1 MKNNNLFSHNIA
13 FILMIFFIC
22 LNFVISTKFQ
32 KVWYK
37 RYIAKNSCNLN
48 WNCNSNSI
56 NSNYGYHEI
65 RFATSSNEVDLID
78 LSDKDLKNS
87 LINFI
92 RDASK
97 YENFLF
103 KPPYNIS
110 YRNDEITLW
119 EKMFQFIPSP
129 FFTPLS
135 NRNNIFVVKDIS
147 INNIGE
153 IEVID
158 FTLVFLQSYMD
169 FNKFCKS
176 YKTEKYLYCKFGK
189 KCYNNNYNNELQLP
203 NIEYTTN
210 TKLIEVKLTI
220 LFAKESISNNFISST
235 ANLIISCNGN
245 TNQYNIRD
253 MIKDKNLIDLE
264 YGNCNFLFEDL
275 DSNIKSLQLITNEID
290 NCSFLFE
297 TNINLALIYEKVY
310 TITIESKKDSVI
322 NLSGIMIFDE
332 NDNNIFNSN
341 NFVITSSEQNS
352 SSPLGN
358 LFVTNTE
365 TKFWQ
370 DGYHSSD
377 INPIL
382 TINLK
387 INENN
392 FKISRISLINRKLQE
407 TEYIYREEVI
417 GRIFGMKFTLKTSNG
432 NIISTFL
439 TEDSKI
445 FYDYT
450 NHIYTI
456 KP

>member
-1 MKNNNLFSHNIA
+1 MKNNILFSHNIA

-22 LNFVISTKFQ
+22 LNFAISTKFQ

-78 LSDKDLKNS
+78 LSDNDVKNN
-87 LINFI
+87 LISFI
-92 RDASK
+92 RDASI

-119 EKMFQFIPSP
+119 ENMLQFIPSP
-129 FFTPLS
+129 FFTLLS
-135 NRNNIFVVKDIS
+135 NLNNIFVVKDIS

-153 IEVID
+153 IKVID
-158 FTLVFLQSYMD
+158 FSLVSLQSYID
-169 FNKFCKS
+169 LNKFCSIFNK
-176 YKTEKYLYCKFGK
+176 ERYLYCKFGK
-189 KCYNNNYNNELQLP
+189 KCYNNNYNEELELP

-210 TKLIEVKLTI
+210 TKLIEVKLTN

-235 ANLIISCNGN
+235 ANLIISCNGKID
-245 TNQYNIRD
+245 QFIYNIRD
-253 MIKDKNLIDLE
+253 IIKNKNLIDLE
-264 YGNCNFLFEDL
+264 YGNCNFHFSDF
-275 DSNIKSLQLITNEID
+275 NIKSLRPITNDID
-290 NCSFLFE
+290 ICSFLFE
-297 TNINLALIYEKVY
+297 TNINLALIYENVN

-341 NFVITSSEQNS
+341 NFVITSSEEYS
-352 SSPLGN
+352 SSPLEN
-358 LFVTNTE
+358 LFVNNSE
-365 TKFWQ
+365 TKIWEY
-370 DGYHSSD
+370 GYHSLGS
-377 INPIL
+377 NPIL
-382 TINLK
+382 NILK
-387 INENN
+387 ISQNN
-392 FKISRISLINRKLQE
+392 FKISRISLINRKLKDN
-407 TEYIYREEVI
+407 EYIHTEEII
-417 GRIFGMKFTLKTSNG
+417 GRIFGMKFTLKTLNG

-450 NHIYTI
+450 SHIYTI